1 MTKTRITMATVAKLN
16 LKFTKTQEKAWRTL
30 NKTQCKELVLAWS
43 RQSGKSCFLEFCC
56 IYWLLKKSSNI
67 GYITPQFAH
76 SRKVYS
82 DITRILEPTGLIKT
96 ANASTLQIELVNG
109 NKLSFFSAESPT
121 AIRGNTFK
129 GLCVI
134 DEAAFIADTTSDG
147 QDFFN
152 SILMPT
158 CKAHKPKVIYAS
170 TPLAKSGTF
179 YNKFMRGQEQH
190 LRDAS
195 NKVYSI
201 KATIY
206 DDSLLTEEEIQ
217 DIKDSI
223 PEASFERE
231 FMVEFMDNALSAFS
245 DYTDKFTLKKQID
258 FNQPLWIGVDFHSVG
273 SDSTI
278 LTLINKEND
287 VWQYEIKGGLDAQYR
302 QIADIIDKC
311 KKLVIAYMES
321 NSIGEV
327 MLNEVKKLTKQ
338 RSKVIEWCTT
348 NDSKETQ
355 VGLVQTLMTKD
366 MMHFEE
372 KNTQLKNQL
381 DVFGYS
387 ISKSK
392 RITYSALSGQHDDRV
407 LSLMIATQAKE
418 DYAYSGGSNIVFIK
432 GGNSR
437 MSMR

>member
-1 MTKTRITMATVAKLN
+1 MATVAKLN
-16 LKFTKTQEKAWRTL
+16 LKFTKTQEKAWRIL
-30 NKTQCKELVLAWS
+30 NMANCKELVLAWS
-43 RQSGKSCFLEFCC
+43 RQSGKSVFLEFCC
-56 IYWLLKKSSNI
+56 IYFLLKKWANI

-82 DITRILEPTGLIKT
+82 DIIKILEPTGLIKT
-96 ANASTLQIELVNG
+96 ANASTLQIELING
-109 NKLSFFSAESPT
+109 NRLSFFSAESPT
-121 AIRGNTFK
+121 AIRGNSFR
-129 GLCVI
+129 GLVVV
-134 DEAAFIADTTSDG
+134 DEAAFVNDTTSDG

-158 CKAHKPKVIYAS
+158 CKAYKPKVIYAS

-179 YNKFMRGQEQH
+179 YTKFMRGQEGH
-190 LRDAS
+190 PHTDTP

-206 DDSLLTEEEIQ
+206 DDSLITAEEIEE
-217 DIKDSI
+217 IKNSI
-223 PEASFERE
+223 PEASFQRE
-231 FMVEFMDNALSAFS
+231 FMVEFMDNAMSAFT

-278 LTLINKEND
+278 VSLINADDD
-287 VWQYEIKGGLDAQYR
+287 VWQIEIKGGLDAQYR
-302 QIADIIDKC
+302 QIANILDKC

-338 RSKVIEWCTT
+338 RSKIIEWCTT
-348 NDSKETQ
+348 NESKEIQ
-355 VGLVQTLMTKD
+355 VGLVQTHLTKD

-372 KNTQLKNQL
+372 SNKQLKNQF
-381 DVFGYS
+381 DTFGYS
-387 ISKSK
+387 ISKTRK
-392 RITYSALSGQHDDRV
+392 ITYAALSGHHDDRV
-407 LSLMIATQAKE
+407 LSLMIAMQAKE

-432 GGNSR
+432 GGVSR

>member
-1 MTKTRITMATVAKLN
+1 MTKTILTMATIAQLN
-16 LKFTKTQEKAWRTL
+16 LKFTKTQEKAWHTL
-30 NKTQCKELVLAWS
+30 NKSQCLELVLAWS
-43 RQSGKSCFLEFCC
+43 RQSGKSVFLEFCC
-56 IYWLLKKSSNI
+56 IYWLLKRWANI

-96 ANASTLQIELVNG
+96 ANASTLQIELING
-109 NKLSFFSAESPT
+109 NRLSFFSAESPT
-121 AIRGNTFK
+121 AIRGNSFR
-129 GLCVI
+129 GLVVV
-134 DEAAFIADTTSDG
+134 DEAAFVNDTTSDG

-158 CKAHKPKVIYAS
+158 CKAYRPKIIYAS

-179 YNKFMRGQEQH
+179 YNKFMKGQGEH
-190 LRDAS
+190 PRDAS

-206 DDSLLTEEEIQ
+206 DDSLVTENEIQ
-217 DIKDSI
+217 NIKDSI

-245 DYTDKFTLKKQID
+245 DYTDKFTLNKQID

-278 LTLINKEND
+278 LTLINKDND
-287 VWQYEIKGGLDAQYR
+287 VWQYEIKGGLDSQYR
-302 QIADIIDKC
+302 QIADIVDKC

-355 VGLVQTLMTKD
+355 VGLVQTLITKD

-372 KNTQLKNQL
+372 NNKQLKNQL

-387 ISKSK
+387 ISKTK
-392 RITYSALSGQHDDRV
+392 KITYAALSGQHDDRV

-418 DYAYSGGSNIVFIK
+418 DYAYSGGNNIVFIK

>member
-1 MTKTRITMATVAKLN
+1 MATVAKLN
-16 LKFTKTQEKAWRTL
+16 LKFTKTQEKAWRIL
-30 NKTQCKELVLAWS
+30 NMANCKELVLAWS
-43 RQSGKSCFLEFCC
+43 RQSGKSVFLEFCC
-56 IYWLLKKSSNI
+56 IYFLLKKWANI

-82 DITRILEPTGLIKT
+82 DIIKILEPTGLIKT
-96 ANASTLQIELVNG
+96 ANASTLQIELING
-109 NKLSFFSAESPT
+109 NRLSFFSAESPT
-121 AIRGNTFK
+121 AIRGNSFR
-129 GLCVI
+129 GLVVV
-134 DEAAFIADTTSDG
+134 DEAAFVADTTSDG

-158 CKAHKPKVIYAS
+158 CKAYKPKVIYAS

-179 YNKFMRGQEQH
+179 YTKFMRGQEGH
-190 LRDAS
+190 PHTDTP

-206 DDSLLTEEEIQ
+206 DDSLITEEEIEE
-217 DIKDSI
+217 IKNSI
-223 PEASFERE
+223 PEASFKRE
-231 FMVEFMDNALSAFS
+231 FMVEFMDNAMSAFT

-258 FNQPLWIGVDFHSVG
+258 FNQPLWIGVDFHSIG

-278 LTLINKEND
+278 VSLINAEND
-287 VWQYEIKGGLDAQYR
+287 VWQIEIKGGLDAQYR
-302 QIADIIDKC
+302 QIANILDKC

-348 NDSKETQ
+348 NESKEIQ
-355 VGLVQTLMTKD
+355 VGLVQTHLTKD

-372 KNTQLKNQL
+372 ANKQLKNQF
-381 DVFGYS
+381 DTFSYS
-387 ISKSK
+387 ISKTRK
-392 RITYSALSGQHDDRV
+392 ITYAALSGHHDDRV
-407 LSLMIATQAKE
+407 LSLMIAVQSKE

-432 GGNSR
+432 GGVSR

>member
-1 MTKTRITMATVAKLN
+1 MATVAKLN
-16 LKFTKTQEKAWRTL
+16 LKFTKTQEKAWRIL
-30 NKTQCKELVLAWS
+30 NMANCKELVLAWS
-43 RQSGKSCFLEFCC
+43 RQSGKSVFLEFCC
-56 IYWLLKKSSNI
+56 IYFLLKKWANI

-82 DITRILEPTGLIKT
+82 DIIKILEPTGLIKT
-96 ANASTLQIELVNG
+96 ANASTLQIELING
-109 NKLSFFSAESPT
+109 NRLSFFSAESPT
-121 AIRGNTFK
+121 AIRGNSFR
-129 GLCVI
+129 GLVVV
-134 DEAAFIADTTSDG
+134 DEAAFVNDTTSDG

-158 CKAHKPKVIYAS
+158 CKAYKPKVIYAS

-179 YNKFMRGQEQH
+179 YTKFMRGQEGH
-190 LRDAS
+190 PHTETP

-206 DDSLLTEEEIQ
+206 DDSLITAEEIEE
-217 DIKDSI
+217 IKNSI
-223 PEASFERE
+223 PEASFKRE
-231 FMVEFMDNALSAFS
+231 FMVEFMDNAMSAFT
-245 DYTDKFTLKKQID
+245 DYTDKFTLKKPID

-278 LTLINKEND
+278 VSLINADND
-287 VWQYEIKGGLDAQYR
+287 VWQIEIKGGLDAQYR
-302 QIADIIDKC
+302 QIANILDKC

-338 RSKVIEWCTT
+338 KSKIIEWCTT
-348 NDSKETQ
+348 NESKEIQ
-355 VGLVQTLMTKD
+355 VGLVQTHLTKD

-372 KNTQLKNQL
+372 SNKQLKNQF
-381 DVFGYS
+381 DTFGYS
-387 ISKSK
+387 ISKTRK
-392 RITYSALSGQHDDRV
+392 ITYAALSGHHDDRV
-407 LSLMIATQAKE
+407 LSLMIAMQAKE

-432 GGNSR
+432 GGVSR

>member
-1 MTKTRITMATVAKLN
+1 MATVAKLN
-16 LKFTKTQEKAWRTL
+16 LKFTKTQEKAWRIL
-30 NKTQCKELVLAWS
+30 NMANCKELVLAWS
-43 RQSGKSCFLEFCC
+43 RQSGKSVFLEFCC
-56 IYWLLKKSSNI
+56 IYFLLKKWANI

-82 DITRILEPTGLIKT
+82 DIIKILEPTGLIKT
-96 ANASTLQIELVNG
+96 ANASTLQIELING
-109 NKLSFFSAESPT
+109 NRLSFFSAESPT
-121 AIRGNTFK
+121 AIRGNSFR
-129 GLCVI
+129 GLVVV
-134 DEAAFIADTTSDG
+134 DEAAFVNDTTSDG

-158 CKAHKPKVIYAS
+158 CKAYKPKVIYAS

-179 YNKFMRGQEQH
+179 YAKFMRGQEGH
-190 LRDAS
+190 PHTETP

-206 DDSLLTEEEIQ
+206 DDSLITAEEIEE
-217 DIKDSI
+217 IKNSI
-223 PEASFERE
+223 PEASFQRE
-231 FMVEFMDNALSAFS
+231 FMVEFMDNAMSAFT

-278 LTLINKEND
+278 VSLINADND
-287 VWQYEIKGGLDAQYR
+287 VWQIEIKGGLDAQYR
-302 QIADIIDKC
+302 QIANILDKC

-338 RSKVIEWCTT
+338 KSKIIEWCTT
-348 NDSKETQ
+348 NESKEIQ
-355 VGLVQTLMTKD
+355 VGLVQTHLTKD

-372 KNTQLKNQL
+372 SNKQLKNQF
-381 DVFGYS
+381 DTFGYS
-387 ISKSK
+387 ISKTRK
-392 RITYSALSGQHDDRV
+392 ITYAALSGHHDDKV
-407 LSLMIATQAKE
+407 LSLMIAMQSKE

-432 GGNSR
+432 GGVSR

>member
-1 MTKTRITMATVAKLN
+1 MAN
-16 LKFTKTQEKAWRTL
+16 
-30 NKTQCKELVLAWS
+30 CKELVLAWS
-43 RQSGKSCFLEFCC
+43 RQSGKSVFLEFCC
-56 IYWLLKKSSNI
+56 IYFLLKKWANI

-82 DITRILEPTGLIKT
+82 DIIKILEPTGLIKT
-96 ANASTLQIELVNG
+96 ANASTLQIELING
-109 NKLSFFSAESPT
+109 NRLSFFSAESPT
-121 AIRGNTFK
+121 AIRGNSFR
-129 GLCVI
+129 GLVVV
-134 DEAAFIADTTSDG
+134 DEAAFINDTTSDG

-158 CKAHKPKVIYAS
+158 CKSYKPKLIYAS

-179 YNKFMRGQEQH
+179 YTKFMRGQEGH
-190 LRDAS
+190 PHTDTP

-206 DDSLLTEEEIQ
+206 DDSLITAEEIEE
-217 DIKDSI
+217 IKNSI
-223 PEASFERE
+223 PEASFKRE
-231 FMVEFMDNALSAFS
+231 FMVEFMDNAMSAFT

-278 LTLINKEND
+278 VSLINTDND
-287 VWQYEIKGGLDAQYR
+287 VWQIEIKGGLDAQYR
-302 QIADIIDKC
+302 QIANILDKC
-311 KKLVIAYMES
+311 KKLITAYLES
-321 NSIGEV
+321 NSIGQV

-338 RSKVIEWCTT
+338 KSKIIEWCTT
-348 NDSKETQ
+348 NESKEIQ
-355 VGLVQTLMTKD
+355 VGLVQTHLTKD

-372 KNTQLKNQL
+372 NNKQLKNQF
-381 DVFGYS
+381 DTFGYS
-387 ISKSK
+387 ISKTRK
-392 RITYSALSGQHDDRV
+392 ITYAALSGHHDDRV
-407 LSLMIATQAKE
+407 LSLMIAMQAKE

-432 GGNSR
+432 GGVSR

>member
-1 MTKTRITMATVAKLN
+1 MAN
-16 LKFTKTQEKAWRTL
+16 
-30 NKTQCKELVLAWS
+30 CKELVLAWS
-43 RQSGKSCFLEFCC
+43 RQSGKSVFLEFCC
-56 IYWLLKKSSNI
+56 IYFLLKKWANI

-82 DITRILEPTGLIKT
+82 DIIKILEPTGLIKT
-96 ANASTLQIELVNG
+96 ANASTLQIELING
-109 NKLSFFSAESPT
+109 NRLSFFSAESPT
-121 AIRGNTFK
+121 AIRGNSFR
-129 GLCVI
+129 GLVVC
-134 DEAAFIADTTSDG
+134 DEAAFINDTTSDG

-158 CKAHKPKVIYAS
+158 CKAYKPKVIYAS

-179 YNKFMRGQEQH
+179 YTKFMRGQEGH
-190 LRDAS
+190 PHTDTP

-206 DDSLLTEEEIQ
+206 DDSLITEEEIEE
-217 DIKDSI
+217 IKNSI
-223 PEASFERE
+223 PEASFQRE
-231 FMVEFMDNALSAFS
+231 FMVEFMDNAMSAFT
-245 DYTDKFTLKKQID
+245 DYTDKFTLKKPID

-273 SDSTI
+273 SDSTVVS
-278 LTLINKEND
+278 LINADDD
-287 VWQYEIKGGLDAQYR
+287 VWQIEIKGGLDAQYR
-302 QIADIIDKC
+302 QIANILDKC

-338 RSKVIEWCTT
+338 RSKIIEWCTT
-348 NDSKETQ
+348 NESKEIQ
-355 VGLVQTLMTKD
+355 VGLVQTHLTKD

-372 KNTQLKNQL
+372 NNKQLKNQF
-381 DVFGYS
+381 DTFGYS
-387 ISKSK
+387 ISKTRK
-392 RITYSALSGQHDDRV
+392 ITYAALSGHHDDRV
-407 LSLMIATQAKE
+407 LSLMIAMQAKE

-432 GGNSR
+432 GGVSR

>member
-1 MTKTRITMATVAKLN
+1 MATVAKLN
-16 LKFTKTQEKAWRTL
+16 LKFTKTQEKAWRIL
-30 NKTQCKELVLAWS
+30 NMANCKELVLAWS
-43 RQSGKSCFLEFCC
+43 RQSGKSVFLEFCC
-56 IYWLLKKSSNI
+56 IYFLLKKWANI

-82 DITRILEPTGLIKT
+82 DIIKILEPTGLIKT
-96 ANASTLQIELVNG
+96 ANASTLQIELING
-109 NKLSFFSAESPT
+109 NRLSFFSAESPT
-121 AIRGNTFK
+121 AIRGNSFR
-129 GLCVI
+129 GLVVC
-134 DEAAFIADTTSDG
+134 DEAAFINDTTSDG

-158 CKAHKPKVIYAS
+158 CKAYKPKVIYAS

-179 YNKFMRGQEQH
+179 YTKFMRGQEGH
-190 LRDAS
+190 PHTDTP

-206 DDSLLTEEEIQ
+206 DDSLITAEEIEE
-217 DIKDSI
+217 IKNSI
-223 PEASFERE
+223 PEASFQRE
-231 FMVEFMDNALSAFS
+231 FMVEFMDNAMSAFT

-273 SDSTI
+273 SDST
-278 LTLINKEND
+278 LVSLINDDDD
-287 VWQYEIKGGLDAQYR
+287 VWQIEIKGGLDAQYR
-302 QIADIIDKC
+302 QIANILDKC

-338 RSKVIEWCTT
+338 KSKIIEWCTT
-348 NDSKETQ
+348 NESKEIQ
-355 VGLVQTLMTKD
+355 VGLVQTHLTKD

-372 KNTQLKNQL
+372 SNKQLKNQF
-381 DVFGYS
+381 DTFGYA
-387 ISKSK
+387 ISKTRK
-392 RITYSALSGQHDDRV
+392 ITYAALSGHHDDKV
-407 LSLMIATQAKE
+407 LSLMIAMQAKE

-432 GGNSR
+432 GGVSR

>member
-1 MTKTRITMATVAKLN
+1 MAN
-16 LKFTKTQEKAWRTL
+16 
-30 NKTQCKELVLAWS
+30 CKELVLAWS
-43 RQSGKSCFLEFCC
+43 RQSGKSVFLEFCC
-56 IYWLLKKSSNI
+56 IYFLLKKWANI

-82 DITRILEPTGLIKT
+82 DIIKILEPTGLIKT
-96 ANASTLQIELVNG
+96 ANASTLQIELING
-109 NKLSFFSAESPT
+109 NRLSFFSAESPT
-121 AIRGNTFK
+121 AIRGNSFR
-129 GLCVI
+129 GLVVV
-134 DEAAFIADTTSDG
+134 DEAAFINDTTSDG

-158 CKAHKPKVIYAS
+158 CKSYKPKVIYAS

-179 YNKFMRGQEQH
+179 YTKFMRGQEGH
-190 LRDAS
+190 PHTDTP

-206 DDSLLTEEEIQ
+206 DDSLITAEEIEE
-217 DIKDSI
+217 IKNSI
-223 PEASFERE
+223 PEASFQRE
-231 FMVEFMDNALSAFS
+231 FMVEFMDNAMSAFT

-273 SDSTI
+273 SDSTVVS
-278 LTLINKEND
+278 LINTDND
-287 VWQYEIKGGLDAQYR
+287 VWQIEIKGGLDAQYR
-302 QIADIIDKC
+302 QIANILDKC

-338 RSKVIEWCTT
+338 RSKIIEWCTT
-348 NDSKETQ
+348 NESKEIQ
-355 VGLVQTLMTKD
+355 VGLVQTHLTKD

-372 KNTQLKNQL
+372 NNKQLKNQF
-381 DVFGYS
+381 DTFGYA
-387 ISKSK
+387 ISKTRK
-392 RITYSALSGQHDDRV
+392 ITYAALSGHHDDRV
-407 LSLMIATQAKE
+407 LSLMIAMQAKE

-432 GGNSR
+432 GGVSR

>member
-1 MTKTRITMATVAKLN
+1 MAN
-16 LKFTKTQEKAWRTL
+16 
-30 NKTQCKELVLAWS
+30 CKELVLAWS
-43 RQSGKSCFLEFCC
+43 RQSGKSVFLEFCC
-56 IYWLLKKSSNI
+56 IYFLLKKWANI

-82 DITRILEPTGLIKT
+82 DIIKILEPTGLIKT
-96 ANASTLQIELVNG
+96 ANASTLQIELING
-109 NKLSFFSAESPT
+109 NRLSFFSAESPT
-121 AIRGNTFK
+121 AIRGNSFR
-129 GLCVI
+129 GLVVV
-134 DEAAFIADTTSDG
+134 DEAAFVADTTSDG

-158 CKAHKPKVIYAS
+158 CKAYKPKVIYAS

-179 YNKFMRGQEQH
+179 YTKFMRGQEGH
-190 LRDAS
+190 PHTDTP

-206 DDSLLTEEEIQ
+206 DDSLITEEEIEE
-217 DIKDSI
+217 IKNSI
-223 PEASFERE
+223 PEASFKRE
-231 FMVEFMDNALSAFS
+231 FMVEFMDNAMSAFT

-278 LTLINKEND
+278 VSLINAEND
-287 VWQYEIKGGLDAQYR
+287 VWQIEIKGGLDAQYR
-302 QIADIIDKC
+302 QIANILDKC

-348 NDSKETQ
+348 NESKEIQ
-355 VGLVQTLMTKD
+355 VGLVQTHLTKD

-372 KNTQLKNQL
+372 ANKQLKNQF
-381 DVFGYS
+381 DTFSYS
-387 ISKSK
+387 ISKTRK
-392 RITYSALSGQHDDRV
+392 ITYAALSGHHDDRV
-407 LSLMIATQAKE
+407 LSLMIAVQSKE

-432 GGNSR
+432 GGVSR

>member
-1 MTKTRITMATVAKLN
+1 MATVAKLN
-16 LKFTKTQEKAWRTL
+16 LKFTKTQEKAWHIL
-30 NKTQCKELVLAWS
+30 NMANCKELVLAWS
-43 RQSGKSCFLEFCC
+43 RQSGKSVFLEFCC
-56 IYWLLKKSSNI
+56 IYFLLKKWANI

-82 DITRILEPTGLIKT
+82 DIIKILEPTGLIKT
-96 ANASTLQIELVNG
+96 ANASTLQIELING
-109 NKLSFFSAESPT
+109 NRLSFFSAESPT
-121 AIRGNTFK
+121 AIRGNSFR
-129 GLCVI
+129 GLVVV
-134 DEAAFIADTTSDG
+134 DEAAFVNDTTSDG

-158 CKAHKPKVIYAS
+158 CKAYKPKVIYAS

-179 YNKFMRGQEQH
+179 YTKFMRGQEGH
-190 LRDAS
+190 PHTETP

-206 DDSLLTEEEIQ
+206 DDSLITAEEIEE
-217 DIKDSI
+217 IKNSI
-223 PEASFERE
+223 PEASFQRE
-231 FMVEFMDNALSAFS
+231 FMVEFMDNAMSAFT
-245 DYTDKFTLKKQID
+245 DYTDKFTLKKSID

-278 LTLINKEND
+278 VTLINADND
-287 VWQYEIKGGLDAQYR
+287 VWQIEIKGGLDAQYR
-302 QIADIIDKC
+302 QIANILDKC

-338 RSKVIEWCTT
+338 RSKIIEWCTT
-348 NDSKETQ
+348 NESKEIQ
-355 VGLVQTLMTKD
+355 VGLVQTHLTKD

-372 KNTQLKNQL
+372 NNKQLKNQF
-381 DVFGYS
+381 DTFGYS
-387 ISKSK
+387 ISKTRK
-392 RITYSALSGQHDDRV
+392 ITYAALSGHHDDRV
-407 LSLMIATQAKE
+407 LSLMIAMQAKE

-432 GGNSR
+432 GGVSR

>member
-1 MTKTRITMATVAKLN
+1 MATVAKLN
-16 LKFTKTQEKAWRTL
+16 LKFTKTQEKAWRIL
-30 NKTQCKELVLAWS
+30 NMANCKELVLAWS
-43 RQSGKSCFLEFCC
+43 RQSGKSVFLEFCC
-56 IYWLLKKSSNI
+56 IYFLLKKWANI

-82 DITRILEPTGLIKT
+82 DIIKILEPTGLIKT
-96 ANASTLQIELVNG
+96 ANASTLQIELING
-109 NKLSFFSAESPT
+109 NRLSFFSAESPT
-121 AIRGNTFK
+121 AIRGNSFR
-129 GLCVI
+129 GLVVV
-134 DEAAFIADTTSDG
+134 DEAAFINDTTSDG

-158 CKAHKPKVIYAS
+158 CKSYKPKLIYAS

-179 YNKFMRGQEQH
+179 YTKFMRGQEGH
-190 LRDAS
+190 PHTDTP

-206 DDSLLTEEEIQ
+206 DDSLITAEEIEE
-217 DIKDSI
+217 IKNSI
-223 PEASFERE
+223 PEASFKRE
-231 FMVEFMDNALSAFS
+231 FMVEFMDNAMSAFT

-278 LTLINKEND
+278 VSLINSDND
-287 VWQYEIKGGLDAQYR
+287 VWQIEIKGGLDAQYR
-302 QIADIIDKC
+302 QIANILDKC

-338 RSKVIEWCTT
+338 KSKIIEWCTT
-348 NDSKETQ
+348 NESKEIQ
-355 VGLVQTLMTKD
+355 VGLVQTHLTKD
-366 MMHFEE
+366 MIHFEE
-372 KNTQLKNQL
+372 NNKQLKNQF
-381 DVFGYS
+381 DTFGYS
-387 ISKSK
+387 ISKTRK
-392 RITYSALSGQHDDRV
+392 ITYAALSGHHDDKV
-407 LSLMIATQAKE
+407 LSLMIAMQAKE

-432 GGNSR
+432 GGVSR

>member
-1 MTKTRITMATVAKLN
+1 MATVAKLN

-30 NKTQCKELVLAWS
+30 NCTKCKELVLAWS
-43 RQSGKSCFLEFCC
+43 RQSGKSVFLEFCC
-56 IYWLLKKSSNI
+56 IYFLLKKWANI

-82 DITRILEPTGLIKT
+82 DIIKILEPTGLIKT
-96 ANASTLQIELVNG
+96 ANASTLQIELING
-109 NKLSFFSAESPT
+109 NRLSFFSAESPT
-121 AIRGNTFK
+121 AIRGNSFR
-129 GLCVI
+129 GLVVI
-134 DEAAFIADTTSDG
+134 DEAAFVADTTSDG

-158 CKAHKPKVIYAS
+158 CKAYKPKVIYAS

-179 YNKFMRGQEQH
+179 YTKFMRGQEGH
-190 LRDAS
+190 PHTDTP

-206 DDSLLTEEEIQ
+206 DDSLITAEEIEE
-217 DIKDSI
+217 IKNSI
-223 PEASFERE
+223 PEASFKRE
-231 FMVEFMDNALSAFS
+231 FMVEFMDNAMSAFT

-278 LTLINKEND
+278 VSLINADDD
-287 VWQYEIKGGLDAQYR
+287 VWQIEIKGGLDAQYR
-302 QIADIIDKC
+302 QIANILDKC

-327 MLNEVKKLTKQ
+327 MTNEISKLTKQ
-338 RSKVIEWCTT
+338 KSKIIEWCTT
-348 NDSKETQ
+348 NESKEIQ
-355 VGLVQTLMTKD
+355 VGLVQTHLTKD

-372 KNTQLKNQL
+372 NNKQLKNQF
-381 DVFGYS
+381 DTFSYS
-387 ISKSK
+387 ISKTRK
-392 RITYSALSGQHDDRV
+392 ITYAALLGHHDDRV
-407 LSLMIATQAKE
+407 LSLMIAMQAKE

-432 GGNSR
+432 GGVSR

>member
-1 MTKTRITMATVAKLN
+1 MATVAKLN
-16 LKFTKTQEKAWRTL
+16 LKFTKTQEKAWRIL
-30 NKTQCKELVLAWS
+30 NMTKCKELVLAWS
-43 RQSGKSCFLEFCC
+43 RQSGKSVFLEFCC
-56 IYWLLKKSSNI
+56 IYFLLKKWANI

-82 DITRILEPTGLIKT
+82 DIIKILEPTGLIKT
-96 ANASTLQIELVNG
+96 ANASTLQIELING
-109 NKLSFFSAESPT
+109 NRLSFFSAESPT
-121 AIRGNTFK
+121 AIRGNSFR
-129 GLCVI
+129 GLVVV
-134 DEAAFIADTTSDG
+134 DEAAFINDTTSDG

-158 CKAHKPKVIYAS
+158 CKSYKPKLIYAS

-179 YNKFMRGQEQH
+179 YTKFMRGQEGH
-190 LRDAS
+190 PHTDTP

-206 DDSLLTEEEIQ
+206 DDSLITAEEIEE
-217 DIKDSI
+217 IKNSI
-223 PEASFERE
+223 PEASFQRE
-231 FMVEFMDNALSAFS
+231 FMVEFMDNAMSAFT

-278 LTLINKEND
+278 VSLINSDND
-287 VWQYEIKGGLDAQYR
+287 VWQIEIKGGLDAQYR
-302 QIADIIDKC
+302 QIANILDKC
-311 KKLVIAYMES
+311 KKLITAYLES
-321 NSIGEV
+321 NSIGQV

-338 RSKVIEWCTT
+338 KSKIIEWCTT
-348 NDSKETQ
+348 NESKEIQ
-355 VGLVQTLMTKD
+355 VGLVQTHLTKD

-372 KNTQLKNQL
+372 NNKQLKNQF
-381 DVFGYS
+381 DTFGYS
-387 ISKSK
+387 ISKTRK
-392 RITYSALSGQHDDRV
+392 ITYAALSGHHDDRV
-407 LSLMIATQAKE
+407 LSLMIAMQAKE

-432 GGNSR
+432 GGVSR

>member
-1 MTKTRITMATVAKLN
+1 MATVAKLN
-16 LKFTKTQEKAWRTL
+16 LKFTKTQEKAWRIL
-30 NKTQCKELVLAWS
+30 NMANCKELVLAWS
-43 RQSGKSCFLEFCC
+43 RQSGKSVFLEFCC
-56 IYWLLKKSSNI
+56 IYFLLKKWANI

-82 DITRILEPTGLIKT
+82 DIIKILEPTGLIKT
-96 ANASTLQIELVNG
+96 ANASTLQIELING
-109 NKLSFFSAESPT
+109 NRLSFFSAESPT
-121 AIRGNTFK
+121 AIRGNSFR
-129 GLCVI
+129 GLVVV
-134 DEAAFIADTTSDG
+134 DEAAFINDTTSDG

-158 CKAHKPKVIYAS
+158 CKSYKPKLIYAS

-179 YNKFMRGQEQH
+179 YTKFMRGQEGH
-190 LRDAS
+190 PHTDTP

-206 DDSLLTEEEIQ
+206 DDSLITAEEIEE
-217 DIKDSI
+217 IKNSI
-223 PEASFERE
+223 PEASFQRE
-231 FMVEFMDNALSAFS
+231 FMVEFMDNAMSAFT

-278 LTLINKEND
+278 VSLINSDND
-287 VWQYEIKGGLDAQYR
+287 VWQIEIKGGLDAQYR
-302 QIADIIDKC
+302 QIANILDKC
-311 KKLVIAYMES
+311 KKLITAYLES
-321 NSIGEV
+321 NSIGQV

-338 RSKVIEWCTT
+338 KSKIIEWCTT
-348 NDSKETQ
+348 NESKEIQ
-355 VGLVQTLMTKD
+355 VGLVQTHLTKD

-372 KNTQLKNQL
+372 SNKQFKNQFFT
-381 DVFGYS
+381 FGYA
-387 ISKSK
+387 ISKTRK
-392 RITYSALSGQHDDRV
+392 ITYAALSGHHDDRV
-407 LSLMIATQAKE
+407 LSLMIAMQAKE

-432 GGNSR
+432 GGVSR

>member
-1 MTKTRITMATVAKLN
+1 MATVAKLN
-16 LKFTKTQEKAWRTL
+16 LRFTKTQEKAWRIL
-30 NKTQCKELVLAWS
+30 NMANCKELVLAWS
-43 RQSGKSCFLEFCC
+43 RQSGKSVFLEFCC
-56 IYWLLKKSSNI
+56 IYFLLKKWANI

-82 DITRILEPTGLIKT
+82 DIIKILEPTGLIKT
-96 ANASTLQIELVNG
+96 ANASTLQIELING
-109 NKLSFFSAESPT
+109 NRLSFFSAESPT
-121 AIRGNTFK
+121 AIRGNSFR
-129 GLCVI
+129 GLVVC
-134 DEAAFIADTTSDG
+134 DEAAFINDTTSDG

-158 CKAHKPKVIYAS
+158 CKSYKPKVIYAS

-179 YNKFMRGQEQH
+179 YTKFMRGQEGH
-190 LRDAS
+190 PHTDTP

-206 DDSLLTEEEIQ
+206 DDSLITAEEIEE
-217 DIKDSI
+217 IKNSI
-223 PEASFERE
+223 PEASFQRE
-231 FMVEFMDNALSAFS
+231 FMVEFMDNAMSAFT
-245 DYTDKFTLKKQID
+245 DYTDKFTLKKSID
-258 FNQPLWIGVDFHSVG
+258 FNQPLWVGVDFHSVG

-278 LTLINKEND
+278 VTLINADND
-287 VWQYEIKGGLDAQYR
+287 VWQIEIKGGLDAQYR
-302 QIADIIDKC
+302 QIANILDKC

-338 RSKVIEWCTT
+338 KSKIIEWCTT
-348 NDSKETQ
+348 NESKEIQ
-355 VGLVQTLMTKD
+355 VGLVQTHLTKD

-372 KNTQLKNQL
+372 NNKQLKNQF
-381 DVFGYS
+381 DTFGYS
-387 ISKSK
+387 ISKTRK
-392 RITYSALSGQHDDRV
+392 ITYAALSGHHDDRV
-407 LSLMIATQAKE
+407 LSLMIAMQAKE

-432 GGNSR
+432 GGVSR

>member
-1 MTKTRITMATVAKLN
+1 MATVAKLN
-16 LKFTKTQEKAWRTL
+16 LKFTKTQEKAWRIL
-30 NKTQCKELVLAWS
+30 NMANCKELVLAWS
-43 RQSGKSCFLEFCC
+43 RQSGKSVFLEFCC
-56 IYWLLKKSSNI
+56 IYFLLKKWANI

-82 DITRILEPTGLIKT
+82 DIIKILEPTGLIKT
-96 ANASTLQIELVNG
+96 ANASTLQIELING
-109 NKLSFFSAESPT
+109 NRLSFFSAESPT
-121 AIRGNTFK
+121 AIRGNSFR
-129 GLCVI
+129 GLVVV
-134 DEAAFIADTTSDG
+134 DEAAFVNDTTSDG

-158 CKAHKPKVIYAS
+158 CKAYKPKVIYAS

-179 YNKFMRGQEQH
+179 YTKFMRGREGH
-190 LRDAS
+190 PHNDTP

-206 DDSLLTEEEIQ
+206 DDSLITAEEIEE
-217 DIKDSI
+217 IKNSI
-223 PEASFERE
+223 PEASFQRE
-231 FMVEFMDNALSAFS
+231 FMVEFMDNAMSAFT

-278 LTLINKEND
+278 VSLINSDND
-287 VWQYEIKGGLDAQYR
+287 VWQIEIKGGLDAQYR
-302 QIADIIDKC
+302 QIANILDKC

-338 RSKVIEWCTT
+338 KSKIIEWCTT
-348 NDSKETQ
+348 NESKEIQ
-355 VGLVQTLMTKD
+355 VGLVQTHLTKG

-372 KNTQLKNQL
+372 SNKQLKNQF
-381 DVFGYS
+381 DTFGYA
-387 ISKSK
+387 ISKTRK
-392 RITYSALSGQHDDRV
+392 ITYAALSGHHDDRV
-407 LSLMIATQAKE
+407 LSLMIAMQAKE

-432 GGNSR
+432 GGVSR

>member
-1 MTKTRITMATVAKLN
+1 MATVAKLN
-16 LKFTKTQEKAWRTL
+16 LKFTKTQEKAWRIL
-30 NKTQCKELVLAWS
+30 NMANCKELVLAWS
-43 RQSGKSCFLEFCC
+43 RQSGKSVFLEFCC
-56 IYWLLKKSSNI
+56 IYFLLKKWANI

-82 DITRILEPTGLIKT
+82 DIIKILEPTGLIKT
-96 ANASTLQIELVNG
+96 ANASTLQIELING
-109 NKLSFFSAESPT
+109 NRLSFFSAESPT
-121 AIRGNTFK
+121 AIRGNSFR
-129 GLCVI
+129 GLVVV
-134 DEAAFIADTTSDG
+134 DEAAFINDTTSDG

-158 CKAHKPKVIYAS
+158 CKSYKPKLIYAS

-179 YNKFMRGQEQH
+179 YTKFMRGQEGH
-190 LRDAS
+190 PHTDTP

-206 DDSLLTEEEIQ
+206 DDSLITAEEIEE
-217 DIKDSI
+217 IKNSI
-223 PEASFERE
+223 PEASFKRE
-231 FMVEFMDNALSAFS
+231 FMVEFMDNAMSAFT

-278 LTLINKEND
+278 VSLINSDND
-287 VWQYEIKGGLDAQYR
+287 VWQIEIKGGLDAQYR
-302 QIADIIDKC
+302 QIANILDKC
-311 KKLVIAYMES
+311 KKLITAYLES
-321 NSIGEV
+321 NSIGQV

-338 RSKVIEWCTT
+338 KSKIIEWCTT
-348 NDSKETQ
+348 NESKEIQ
-355 VGLVQTLMTKD
+355 VGLVQTHLTKD

-372 KNTQLKNQL
+372 NNKQLKNQF
-381 DVFGYS
+381 DTFGYS
-387 ISKSK
+387 ISKTRK
-392 RITYSALSGQHDDRV
+392 ITYAALSGHHDDRV
-407 LSLMIATQAKE
+407 LSLMIAMQAKE

-432 GGNSR
+432 GGVSR

>member
-1 MTKTRITMATVAKLN
+1 MATVAKLN
-16 LKFTKTQEKAWRTL
+16 LKFTKTQEKAWRIL
-30 NKTQCKELVLAWS
+30 NMANCKELVLAWS
-43 RQSGKSCFLEFCC
+43 RQSGKSVFLEFCC
-56 IYWLLKKSSNI
+56 IYFLLKKWANI

-82 DITRILEPTGLIKT
+82 DIIKILEPTGLIKT
-96 ANASTLQIELVNG
+96 ANASTLQIELING
-109 NKLSFFSAESPT
+109 NRLSFFSAESPT
-121 AIRGNTFK
+121 AIRGNSFR
-129 GLCVI
+129 GLVVV
-134 DEAAFIADTTSDG
+134 DEAAFVNDTTSDG

-158 CKAHKPKVIYAS
+158 CKAYKPKVIYAS

-179 YNKFMRGQEQH
+179 YTKFMRGQEGH
-190 LRDAS
+190 PHTDTP

-206 DDSLLTEEEIQ
+206 DDSLITAEEIEE
-217 DIKDSI
+217 IKNSI
-223 PEASFERE
+223 PEASFQRE
-231 FMVEFMDNALSAFS
+231 FMVEFMDNAMSAFT

-278 LTLINKEND
+278 VSLINTDND
-287 VWQYEIKGGLDAQYR
+287 VWQIEIKGGLDAQYR
-302 QIADIIDKC
+302 QIANILDKC

-338 RSKVIEWCTT
+338 RSKIIEWCTT
-348 NDSKETQ
+348 NESKEIQ
-355 VGLVQTLMTKD
+355 VGLVQTHLTKD

-372 KNTQLKNQL
+372 SNKQLKNQF
-381 DVFGYS
+381 DTFGYS
-387 ISKSK
+387 ISKTRK
-392 RITYSALSGQHDDRV
+392 ITYAALSGHHDDRV
-407 LSLMIATQAKE
+407 LSLMIAMQAKE

-432 GGNSR
+432 GGVSR

>member
-1 MTKTRITMATVAKLN
+1 MATVVKLN
-16 LKFTKTQEKAWRTL
+16 LKFTKTQEKAWRIL
-30 NKTQCKELVLAWS
+30 SMANCKELVLAWS
-43 RQSGKSCFLEFCC
+43 RQSGKSTFLEFCC
-56 IYWLLKKSSNI
+56 IYFLLKKWANI

-82 DITRILEPTGLIKT
+82 DIIKILEPTGLIKT
-96 ANASTLQIELVNG
+96 ANASTLQIELING
-109 NKLSFFSAESPT
+109 NRLSFFSAESPT
-121 AIRGNTFK
+121 AIRGNSFR
-129 GLCVI
+129 GLVVC
-134 DEAAFIADTTSDG
+134 DEAAFINDTTSDG

-158 CKAHKPKVIYAS
+158 CKSYKPKVVYAS

-179 YNKFMRGQEQH
+179 YTKFMRGQEGH
-190 LRDAS
+190 PHTETP

-206 DDSLLTEEEIQ
+206 DDSLITAEEIEE
-217 DIKDSI
+217 IKNSI
-223 PEASFERE
+223 PEASFQRE
-231 FMVEFMDNALSAFS
+231 FMVEFMDNAMSAFT
-245 DYTDKFTLKKQID
+245 DYTDKFTLKKSID
-258 FNQPLWIGVDFHSVG
+258 FNQALWVGVDFHSVG

-278 LTLINKEND
+278 VTLINADND
-287 VWQYEIKGGLDAQYR
+287 VWQIEIKGGLDAQYR
-302 QIADIIDKC
+302 QIANILDKC

-338 RSKVIEWCTT
+338 KSKIIEWCTT
-348 NDSKETQ
+348 NESKEIQ
-355 VGLVQTLMTKD
+355 VGLVQTHLTKD

-372 KNTQLKNQL
+372 NNKQLKNQF
-381 DVFGYS
+381 DTFGYS
-387 ISKSK
+387 ISKTRK
-392 RITYSALSGQHDDRV
+392 ITYAALSGHHDDRV
-407 LSLMIATQAKE
+407 LSLMIAMQAKE

-432 GGNSR
+432 GGVSR

>member
-1 MTKTRITMATVAKLN
+1 MATVAKLN
-16 LKFTKTQEKAWRTL
+16 LKFTKTQEKAWRIL
-30 NKTQCKELVLAWS
+30 NMTNCKELVLAWS
-43 RQSGKSCFLEFCC
+43 RQSGKSVFLEFCC
-56 IYWLLKKSSNI
+56 IYFLLKKWANI

-82 DITRILEPTGLIKT
+82 DIIKILEPTGLIKT
-96 ANASTLQIELVNG
+96 ANASTLQIELING
-109 NKLSFFSAESPT
+109 NRLSFFSAESPT
-121 AIRGNTFK
+121 AIRGNSFR
-129 GLCVI
+129 GLVVC
-134 DEAAFIADTTSDG
+134 DEAAFINDTTSDG

-158 CKAHKPKVIYAS
+158 CKAYKPKVIYAS

-179 YNKFMRGQEQH
+179 YAKFMRGQEGH
-190 LRDAS
+190 PHTDTP

-206 DDSLLTEEEIQ
+206 DDSLITEEEIEE
-217 DIKDSI
+217 IKNSI
-223 PEASFERE
+223 PEASFKRE
-231 FMVEFMDNALSAFS
+231 FMVEFMDNAMSAFT

-273 SDSTI
+273 SDSTVVS
-278 LTLINKEND
+278 LINADDD
-287 VWQYEIKGGLDAQYR
+287 VWQIEIKGGLDAQYR
-302 QIADIIDKC
+302 QIANILDKC

-348 NDSKETQ
+348 NESKEIQ
-355 VGLVQTLMTKD
+355 VGLVQTHLTKD

-372 KNTQLKNQL
+372 ANKQLKNQF
-381 DVFGYS
+381 DTFSYS
-387 ISKSK
+387 ISKTRK
-392 RITYSALSGQHDDRV
+392 ITYAALSGHHDDRV
-407 LSLMIATQAKE
+407 LSLMIAVQSKE

-432 GGNSR
+432 GGVSR

>member
-1 MTKTRITMATVAKLN
+1 MATVAKLN
-16 LKFTKTQEKAWRTL
+16 LKFTKTQEKAWRIL
-30 NKTQCKELVLAWS
+30 NMANCKELVLAWS
-43 RQSGKSCFLEFCC
+43 RQSGKSVFLEFCC
-56 IYWLLKKSSNI
+56 IYFLLKKWANI

-82 DITRILEPTGLIKT
+82 DIIKILEPTGLIKT
-96 ANASTLQIELVNG
+96 ANASTLQIELING
-109 NKLSFFSAESPT
+109 NRLSFFSAESPT
-121 AIRGNTFK
+121 AIRGNSFR
-129 GLCVI
+129 GLVVV
-134 DEAAFIADTTSDG
+134 DEAAFINDTTSDG

-158 CKAHKPKVIYAS
+158 CKAYKPKVIYAS

-179 YNKFMRGQEQH
+179 YTKFMRGQEGH
-190 LRDAS
+190 PHTDTP

-206 DDSLLTEEEIQ
+206 DDSLITAEEIEE
-217 DIKDSI
+217 IKNSI
-223 PEASFERE
+223 PEASFKRE
-231 FMVEFMDNALSAFS
+231 FMVEFMDNAMSAFT

-278 LTLINKEND
+278 VSLINSDND
-287 VWQYEIKGGLDAQYR
+287 VWQIEIKGGLDAQYR
-302 QIADIIDKC
+302 QIANILDKC

-321 NSIGEV
+321 NSIGET
-327 MLNEVKKLTKQ
+327 MINEIFKLTKQ
-338 RSKVIEWCTT
+338 RSKIIEWCTT
-348 NDSKETQ
+348 NESKEIQ
-355 VGLVQTLMTKD
+355 VGLVQTHLTKD

-372 KNTQLKNQL
+372 NNKHLKNQF
-381 DVFGYS
+381 DTFGYA
-387 ISKSK
+387 ISKTRK
-392 RITYSALSGQHDDRV
+392 ITYAALSGHHDDRV
-407 LSLMIATQAKE
+407 LSLMIAMQAKE

-432 GGNSR
+432 GGVSR

>member
-1 MTKTRITMATVAKLN
+1 MATVAKLN
-16 LKFTKTQEKAWRTL
+16 LKFTKTQKKAWRIL
-30 NKTQCKELVLAWS
+30 NMANCKELVLAWS
-43 RQSGKSCFLEFCC
+43 RQSGKSVFLEFCC
-56 IYWLLKKSSNI
+56 IYFLLKKWANI

-82 DITRILEPTGLIKT
+82 DIIKILEPTGLIKT
-96 ANASTLQIELVNG
+96 ANASTLQIELING
-109 NKLSFFSAESPT
+109 NRLSFFSAESPT
-121 AIRGNTFK
+121 AIRGNSFR
-129 GLCVI
+129 GLVVV
-134 DEAAFIADTTSDG
+134 DEAAFVNDTTSDG

-158 CKAHKPKVIYAS
+158 CKAYKPKVIYAS

-179 YNKFMRGQEQH
+179 YTKFMRGQEGH
-190 LRDAS
+190 PHTDTP

-206 DDSLLTEEEIQ
+206 DDSLITAEEIEE
-217 DIKDSI
+217 IKNSI
-223 PEASFERE
+223 PEASFQRE
-231 FMVEFMDNALSAFS
+231 FMVEFMDNAMSAFT

-278 LTLINKEND
+278 VTLINADND
-287 VWQYEIKGGLDAQYR
+287 VWQIEIKGGLDAQYR
-302 QIADIIDKC
+302 QIANILDKC

-348 NDSKETQ
+348 NESKEIQ
-355 VGLVQTLMTKD
+355 VGLVQTHLTKD

-372 KNTQLKNQL
+372 NNKQLKNQF
-381 DVFGYS
+381 DTFGYS
-387 ISKSK
+387 ISKTRK
-392 RITYSALSGQHDDRV
+392 ITYAALSGHHDDRV
-407 LSLMIATQAKE
+407 LSLMIAAQSRE

-432 GGNSR
+432 GGVSR

>member
-1 MTKTRITMATVAKLN
+1 MATVAKLN
-16 LKFTKTQEKAWRTL
+16 LKFTKTQEKAWRIL
-30 NKTQCKELVLAWS
+30 NMANCKELVLAWS
-43 RQSGKSCFLEFCC
+43 RQSGKSVFLEFCC
-56 IYWLLKKSSNI
+56 IYFLLKKWANI

-82 DITRILEPTGLIKT
+82 DIIKILEPTGLIKT
-96 ANASTLQIELVNG
+96 ANASTLQIELING
-109 NKLSFFSAESPT
+109 NRLSFFSAESPT
-121 AIRGNTFK
+121 AIRGNSFR
-129 GLCVI
+129 GLVVV
-134 DEAAFIADTTSDG
+134 DEAAFVNDTTSDG

-158 CKAHKPKVIYAS
+158 CKAYKPKVIYAS

-179 YNKFMRGQEQH
+179 YTKFMRGQEGH
-190 LRDAS
+190 PHTDTP

-206 DDSLLTEEEIQ
+206 DDSLITAEEIEE
-217 DIKDSI
+217 IKNSI
-223 PEASFERE
+223 PEASFKRE
-231 FMVEFMDNALSAFS
+231 FMVEFMDNAMSAFT

-278 LTLINKEND
+278 VSLINTDND
-287 VWQYEIKGGLDAQYR
+287 VWQIDIKGGLDAQYR
-302 QIADIIDKC
+302 QIANILDKC

-338 RSKVIEWCTT
+338 KSKIIEWCTT
-348 NDSKETQ
+348 NESKEIQ
-355 VGLVQTLMTKD
+355 VGLVQTHLTKD

-372 KNTQLKNQL
+372 SNKQLKNQF
-381 DVFGYS
+381 DTFGYA
-387 ISKSK
+387 ISKTRK
-392 RITYSALSGQHDDRV
+392 ITYAALSGHHDDRV
-407 LSLMIATQAKE
+407 LSLMIAMQAKE

-432 GGNSR
+432 GGVSR

>member
-1 MTKTRITMATVAKLN
+1 MATVAKLN
-16 LKFTKTQEKAWRTL
+16 LKFTKTQEKAWRIL
-30 NKTQCKELVLAWS
+30 NMANCKELVLAWS
-43 RQSGKSCFLEFCC
+43 RQSGKSVFLEFCC
-56 IYWLLKKSSNI
+56 IYFLLKKWANI

-82 DITRILEPTGLIKT
+82 DIIKILEPTGLIKT
-96 ANASTLQIELVNG
+96 ANASTLQIELING
-109 NKLSFFSAESPT
+109 NRLSFFSAESPT
-121 AIRGNTFK
+121 AIRGNSFR
-129 GLCVI
+129 GLVVV
-134 DEAAFIADTTSDG
+134 DEAAFVNDTTSDG

-158 CKAHKPKVIYAS
+158 CKAYKPKVIYAS

-179 YNKFMRGQEQH
+179 YTKFMRGQEGH
-190 LRDAS
+190 PHTDTP

-206 DDSLLTEEEIQ
+206 DDSLITAEEIEE
-217 DIKDSI
+217 IKNSI
-223 PEASFERE
+223 PEASFQRE
-231 FMVEFMDNALSAFS
+231 FMVEFMDNAMSAFT

-278 LTLINKEND
+278 VSLINDDDD
-287 VWQYEIKGGLDAQYR
+287 VWQIEIKGGLDTQYR
-302 QIADIIDKC
+302 QIANILDKC

-338 RSKVIEWCTT
+338 KSKIIEWCTT
-348 NDSKETQ
+348 NESKEIQ
-355 VGLVQTLMTKD
+355 VGLVQTHLTKD

-372 KNTQLKNQL
+372 NNKQLKNQF
-381 DVFGYS
+381 DTFGYS
-387 ISKSK
+387 ISKTRK
-392 RITYSALSGQHDDRV
+392 ITYAALSGHHDDRV
-407 LSLMIATQAKE
+407 LSLMIAMQAKE

-432 GGNSR
+432 GGVSR

>member
-1 MTKTRITMATVAKLN
+1 MAN
-16 LKFTKTQEKAWRTL
+16 
-30 NKTQCKELVLAWS
+30 CKELVLAWS
-43 RQSGKSCFLEFCC
+43 RQSGKSVFLEFCC
-56 IYWLLKKSSNI
+56 IYFLLKKWANI

-82 DITRILEPTGLIKT
+82 DIIKILEPTGLIKT
-96 ANASTLQIELVNG
+96 ANASTLQIELING
-109 NKLSFFSAESPT
+109 NRLSFFSAESPT
-121 AIRGNTFK
+121 AIRGNSFR
-129 GLCVI
+129 GLVVV
-134 DEAAFIADTTSDG
+134 DEAAFINDTTSDG

-158 CKAHKPKVIYAS
+158 CKSYKPKLIYAS

-179 YNKFMRGQEQH
+179 YTKFMRGQEGH
-190 LRDAS
+190 PHTDTP

-206 DDSLLTEEEIQ
+206 DDSLITAEEIEE
-217 DIKDSI
+217 IKNSI
-223 PEASFERE
+223 PEASFQRE
-231 FMVEFMDNALSAFS
+231 FMVEFMDNAMSAFT
-245 DYTDKFTLKKQID
+245 DYTDKFTLKTQID

-278 LTLINKEND
+278 VSLINTDND
-287 VWQYEIKGGLDAQYR
+287 VWQIEIKGGLDAQYR
-302 QIADIIDKC
+302 QIANILDKC
-311 KKLVIAYMES
+311 KKLVIGYMES

-338 RSKVIEWCTT
+338 RSKIIEWCTT
-348 NDSKETQ
+348 NESKEIQ
-355 VGLVQTLMTKD
+355 VGLVQTHLTKD

-372 KNTQLKNQL
+372 NNKQLKNQF
-381 DVFGYS
+381 DTFGYS
-387 ISKSK
+387 ISKTRK
-392 RITYSALSGQHDDRV
+392 ITYAALSGHHDDRV
-407 LSLMIATQAKE
+407 LSLMIAMQAKE

-432 GGNSR
+432 GGVSR